1 MRIASFNIRNGW
13 AIDGIHSWP
22 FRRRATAGAIRDLDA
37 DVVALQ
43 EVHGFQL
50 RWLMHRL
57 RSYEADG
64 EGRAGGKRGERCP
77 LLVRT
82 GDVRVLDVRTRWF
95 GDEPARAGTR
105 LPGASAPRIATV
117 GELELTATARR
128 VRVVNTHL
136 DARIPANRAR
146 SAEQL
151 ARWVDPTMPTIVVGD
166 LNAQLGDAVIGV
178 LEDAGLRSAL
188 PPGSGPTAHR
198 FTGRRDGPGIDHIL
212 VSDHWAVHSAGV
224 VRCEGASRR
233 SLPSDHWPVVA
244 DLHLR

>member
-1 MRIASFNIRNGW
+1 MRIASFNIRTGW
-13 AIDGIHSWP
+13 AFDGIHSWP
-22 FRRRATAGAIRDLDA
+22 FRRWATAGAIRDLDA

-50 RWLMHRL
+50 RWLMRQL
-57 RSYEADG
+57 RGYGADG
-64 EGRAGGKRGERCP
+64 EGRDGGSRGERCP
-77 LLVRT
+77 LLVRNR
-82 GDVRVLDVRTRWF
+82 DVRALDVRTRWF
-95 GDEPARAGTR
+95 GDEPERSGTR
-105 LPGASAPRIATV
+105 LPGASAARIATV
-117 GELELTATARR
+117 GDLELTATSRR
-128 VRVVNTHL
+128 FRLVNTHL
-136 DARIPANRAR
+136 DARIPANRVR

-151 ARWVDPTMPTIVVGD
+151 AQWVDPTIPTVVLGD
-166 LNAQLGDAVIGV
+166 FNAPLGDAVIGV
-178 LEDAGLRSAL
+178 LEDVGLRSAL
-188 PPGSGPTAHR
+188 PPGSGSTAHG